1 MNKPSTTEP
10 GKLLVG
16 PLGHGECAELPFVS
30 YTLQDPLKH
39 KVGCRYY
46 NGLLRYVEDGHVYT
60 AILDRGTALEGLGH
74 VHLRKDGTLT
84 YSVRTN
90 LARMYSIPAHEQ
102 RWMGEA
108 IPNVAQILN
117 THSFD
122 IGIAQEL
129 DRLDTLLPY
138 LLLTDDLSVRLAL
151 LKNMQCLNLLH
162 TLVNI
167 TVYHPGRRVKSPSL
181 VRRVVTM
188 LKRLGLVEYDANSPT
203 KLQYVADEMQDMVA
217 NNIWPR

>member
-16 PLGHGECAELPFVS
+16 PLGYGECAELPFVS

-39 KVGCRYY
+39 KVGCRYF
-46 NGLLRYVEDGHVYT
+46 NALLRYVEDGHVYST
-60 AILDRGTALEGLGH
+60 ILALSNAPEGLGH

-167 TVYHPGRRVKSPSL
+167 PATHPAGRVKSPSL
-181 VRRVVTM
+181 IRRVITM
-188 LKRLGLVEYDANSPT
+188 IKRLGLVEYDANSPT
-203 KLQYVADEMQDMVA
+203 KLRYAAANIQDMVA